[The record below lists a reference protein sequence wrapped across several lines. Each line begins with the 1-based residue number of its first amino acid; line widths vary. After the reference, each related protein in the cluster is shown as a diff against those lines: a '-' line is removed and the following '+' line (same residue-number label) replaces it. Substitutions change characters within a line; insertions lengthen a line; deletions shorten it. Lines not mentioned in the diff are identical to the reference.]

1 MERLTRYFY
10 ENEPGMDCT
19 KCSRRKSGKCN
30 SSADCAI
37 FAAERLSAIEDILGD
52 DYDLDRLRELVA
64 ADRKGRFV
72 KDNGKWTLRKCLTNG
87 IDTERLMEICNA
99 EQEGRC
105 LVLPPLKIGDTAY
118 FLLQNDIYAAT
129 VFLIQ
134 WERRKGYED
143 NGIIWADGVLGTKSA
158 NIKDFGKTVFSNYF
172 AANDALKRGLKDG
185 M

>member
-1 MERLTRYFY
+1 MELQKDIDHAREVTTR
-10 ENEPGMDCT
+10 ENVCAGCREEHGNP
-19 KCSRRKSGKCN
+19 
-30 SSADCAI
+30 ADWLKKLKFI
-37 FAAERLSAIEDILGD
+37 QEILGD
-52 DYDLDRLRELVA
+52 YDLGRLRELVE
-64 ADRKGRFV
+64 ADREGRFV

-134 WERRKGYED
+134 WERRKGCED
-143 NGIIWADGVLGTKSA
+143 NGIVWADGVLGTKSA
-158 NIKDFGKTVFSNYF
+158 NMKDFGKTVFSNYF
-172 AANDALKRGLKDG
+172 AAKDALKRGLKDG